1 MIYNA
6 EAIIDYDYAAHK
18 NRYRMPLNERASIF
32 LPFAALAGFEE
43 EIRKVMHKNSN
54 KKKNP

>member
-1 MIYNA
+1 MTYDA

-18 NRYRMPLNERASIF
+18 DRYCMPLNERASIF

-43 EIRKVMHKNSN
+43 ELGKVKRGSY
-54 KKKNP
+54 KR

>member
-1 MIYNA
+1 MIYDS

-18 NRYRMPLNERASIF
+18 GQYRMPLNERASIF

-43 EIRKVMHKNSN
+43 EIRKVLNN
-54 KKKNP
+54 IN